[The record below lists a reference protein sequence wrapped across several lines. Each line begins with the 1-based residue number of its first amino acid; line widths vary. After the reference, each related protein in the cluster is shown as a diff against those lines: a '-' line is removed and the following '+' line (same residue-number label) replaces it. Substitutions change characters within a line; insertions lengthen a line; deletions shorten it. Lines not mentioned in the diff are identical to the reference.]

1 MAVIDVIN
9 QQGEKVSQIELSD
22 DVFDIPVKVSVLHD
36 VVRMQLAGR
45 RRGTAAVK
53 HRGDVKGSTKKLFKQ
68 KGTGRAR
75 RGDIKSPLLRG
86 GGSIFGPD
94 PRSYAY
100 KVPKKVRKLAL
111 KMALSSKLK
120 ENKLMVLNQFE
131 LDEIKTRTFVDVMQ
145 KLDIRKALIVTDKED
160 ERLEKSSRNV
170 SYVKVLRDEGINVY
184 DLLAH
189 DSLILLESS
198 IEAIQGRLA

>member
-9 QQGEKVSQIELSD
+9 QKGEKVSQIELSD
-22 DVFDIPVKVSVLHD
+22 DVFDIPVKKSILHD
-36 VVRMQLAGR
+36 MVRMQLAGR
-45 RRGTAAVK
+45 RRGTASVK
-53 HRGDVKGSTKKLFKQ
+53 HRGDVKGSTRKLFKQ

-86 GGSIFGPD
+86 GGSIFGPS

-100 KVPKKVRKLAL
+100 KIPKKVRKLAL

-120 ENKLMVLNQFE
+120 ENKLMVLDKFE
-131 LDEIKTRTFVDVMQ
+131 LDEIKTRMFVGVMQ
-145 KLDIRKALIVTDKED
+145 ALDIRKALIVTDKED
-160 ERLEKSSRNV
+160 EKLEKSSRNV

-198 IEAIQGRLA
+198 VAAIQGRLA